1 MKRTARLHANE
12 RGQLQE
18 YCEQQQRAYMRDCDA
33 IRQRTT
39 MCSQRIRAI
48 NLGDLPANPRSSSL
62 LVQLGKI
69 QQALYRA

>member
-18 YCEQQQRAYMRDCDA
+18 FCEQQQRAYMRNCDVT
-33 IRQRTT
+33 RQRTT
-39 MCSQRIRAI
+39 MCAQRIQAI
-48 NLGDLPANPRSSSL
+48 NLGDLPADPRSSSL
-62 LVQLGKI
+62 LVRLGKI